1 MISMFPQNAD
11 FPDSQFQSSSF
22 RASAFLR
29 ALGWSQFFASQL
41 DPAPGPA
48 LDPANDASPAA
59 IPGRV
64 ASANHGR
71 FLVWTEAGEVD
82 AGVSGALRDSS
93 SAQRGSGALWP
104 AVGDWV
110 LVRPQDAV
118 IDRVL
123 TRHTCVSRKQPE
135 REIREQ
141 VLAAN
146 IDVLFIVSG
155 LDRDY
160 NPRRIERFLVMANE
174 SGARPVVLL
183 NKADLAAE
191 LGLDLAE
198 TVASIQQV
206 NASLTVLPISA
217 RSDENLDALSVL
229 LAADPDEPAKTAA
242 LIGSSGV
249 GKSTIL
255 NRLLGD
261 ERQATAEVR
270 ASDSRGRHTTTTRQ
284 LFRMPASAVNQS
296 GWLLMDLPGLREV
309 QLWANSDKTAAQP
322 TQTLEASFDDIQAL
336 AENCRFRDCTHGAEP
351 GCAVTSAILDP
362 ARLANFQKM
371 QKELAHLERK
381 ANPRIAKETRA
392 KWNAIEKSAKS
403 HPKRQN

>member
-1 MISMFPQNAD
+1 MQL
-11 FPDSQFQSSSF
+11 QE
-22 RASAFLR
+22 
-29 ALGWSQFFASQL
+29 LGWSDFFESQL
-41 DPAPGPA
+41 V
-48 LDPANDASPAA
+48 NASGGT
-59 IPGRV
+59 PGRV

-71 FLVWTEAGEVD
+71 FLVWTATGESGTGEVD
-82 AGVSGALRDSS
+82 ASVSGVLRKP
-93 SAQRGSGALWP
+93 GALWP

-110 LVRPQDAV
+110 VLRNDDAV
-118 IDRVL
+118 IDLVL
-123 TRHTCVSRKQPE
+123 TRKTCVSRKQPE

-146 IDVLFIVSG
+146 VDVLFIVSG

-183 NKADLAAE
+183 NKADLAPQ
-191 LGLDLAE
+191 LGLDLGE
-198 TVASIQQV
+198 LVAQVQQLSP
-206 NASLTVLPISA
+206 AITVLPISA
-217 RSDENLDALSVL
+217 KADHDLGALPAQ
-229 LAADPDEPAKTAA
+229 LAPGETAA

-261 ERQATAEVR
+261 GRQATGEVR

-284 LFRMPASAVNQS
+284 LFRMPG

-309 QLWANSDKTAAQP
+309 QLWANP
-322 TQTLEASFDDIQAL
+322 EQTTGQLDSNLEASFDDIRAL
-336 AENCRFRDCTHGAEP
+336 AQNCRFRDCTHSAEP
-351 GCAVTSAILDP
+351 GCAVTSAAIDP
-362 ARLANFQKM
+362 ARLANYQKM

-381 ANPRIAKETRA
+381 ANPRLAKENRA
-392 KWNAIEKSAKS
+392 KWNAIEKSVRS
-403 HPKRQN
+403 HPKRDSS

>member
-1 MISMFPQNAD
+1 MQLED
-11 FPDSQFQSSSF
+11 
-22 RASAFLR
+22 
-29 ALGWSQFFASQL
+29 LGWTSFFESQL
-41 DPAPGPA
+41 AA
-48 LDPANDASPAA
+48 LPIGVPEGV
-59 IPGRV
+59 PGRV

-71 FLVWTEAGEVD
+71 FLVWTAEGEVD
-82 AGVSGALRDSS
+82 ASVGGGLRK
-93 SAQRGSGALWP
+93 AGGLWP

-110 LVRPQDAV
+110 VLRSDEAV
-118 IDRVL
+118 IDVVL
-123 TRHTCVSRKQPE
+123 SRRTCVSRKQPE
-135 REIREQ
+135 REVREQ

-191 LGLDLAE
+191 LNLDLAE
-198 TVASIQQV
+198 IVATVQLLSPAI
-206 NASLTVLPISA
+206 TVLPISA
-217 RSDENLDALSVL
+217 RSDENLDAIPAQ
-229 LAADPDEPAKTAA
+229 LAQGQTAA

-261 ERQATAEVR
+261 ERQATNEVR
-270 ASDSRGRHTTTTRQ
+270 ASDSRGRHTPTTRQ
-284 LFRMPASAVNQS
+284 LFRMPG

-309 QLWANSDKTAAQP
+309 QLWASGDPASAGSSTGGGGN
-322 TQTLEASFDDIQAL
+322 LEASFGDIQEL
-336 AENCRFRDCTHGAEP
+336 AQNCRFRDCTHNAEP
-351 GCAVTSAILDP
+351 GCAVTSAHLDP
-362 ARLANFQKM
+362 ARLANYQKM

-381 ANPRIAKETRA
+381 TNPRLAKETRA
-392 KWNAIEKSAKS
+392 KWNAIEKSVRH
-403 HPKRQN
+403 HPKRDSS

>member
-1 MISMFPQNAD
+1 MISMLLQD
-11 FPDSQFQSSSF
+11 FGWSSF
-22 RASAFLR
+22 FE
-29 ALGWSQFFASQL
+29 GQL
-41 DPAPGPA
+41 PAGPA
-48 LDPANDASPAA
+48 G

-71 FLVWTEAGEVD
+71 FLVWTETEGEGTGEVD
-82 AGVSGALRDSS
+82 ASVTGTLRK
-93 SAQRGSGALWP
+93 SGALWP

-110 LVRPQDAV
+110 VLRPDAPV

-123 TRHTCVSRKQPE
+123 NRQTRLSRKQPE
-135 REIREQ
+135 REVREQ

-183 NKADLAAE
+183 NKADLAPQ
-191 LGLDLAE
+191 LDLDLDE
-198 TVASIQQV
+198 IVAGVQQMSM
-206 NASLTVLPISA
+206 NLTVLPISA
-217 RSDENLDALSVL
+217 RSDDNLNALPAQ
-229 LAADPDEPAKTAA
+229 LARGQTAA

-261 ERQATAEVR
+261 ERQRTTEVR

-284 LFRMPASAVNQS
+284 LFRMPG

-309 QLWANSDKTAAQP
+309 QLWANPDQASTNTTAGGSN
-322 TQTLEASFDDIQAL
+322 LEASFDDIQAL
-336 AENCRFRDCTHGAEP
+336 AQNCRFRDCTHTAEP
-351 GCAVTSAILDP
+351 GCAVTSAAIDP
-362 ARLANFQKM
+362 ARLANYQKM

-381 ANPRIAKETRA
+381 TNPRLAKETRA
-392 KWNAIEKSAKS
+392 KWNAIEKSVRT
-403 HPKRQN
+403 HPKRDE

>member
-1 MISMFPQNAD
+1 MGWGVYLRNYTERMIPVELEQ
-11 FPDSQFQSSSF
+11 
-22 RASAFLR
+22 
-29 ALGWSQFFASQL
+29 LGWNDFFEGQL
-41 DPAPGPA
+41 AVTPTG
-48 LDPANDASPAA
+48 

-71 FLVWTEAGEVD
+71 FVVWTGCDETGTGEVD
-82 AGVSGALRDSS
+82 ASVSGTMRK
-93 SAQRGSGALWP
+93 SGALWP

-110 LVRPQDAV
+110 ILRIDDAV

-123 TRHTCVSRKQPE
+123 PRKTCVSRKQPE

-183 NKADLAAE
+183 NKADLAHE
-191 LGLDLAE
+191 LGFQLDEL
-198 TVASIQQV
+198 VAQVQQL
-206 NASLTVLPISA
+206 SPDITVLPISA
-217 RSDENLDALSVL
+217 RSDHDLSALPAQ
-229 LAADPDEPAKTAA
+229 LAAGQTAA

-261 ERQATAEVR
+261 ERQRTTEVR

-284 LFRMPASAVNQS
+284 LFRMPG

-309 QLWANSDKTAAQP
+309 QLWANP
-322 TQTLEASFDDIQAL
+322 EQTSGHLDSNLEASFDDIQAL
-336 AENCRFRDCTHGAEP
+336 AANCRFRDCTHSAEP
-351 GCAVTSAILDP
+351 GCAVTGAGLDP
-362 ARLANFQKM
+362 ARLANYQKM

-381 ANPRIAKETRA
+381 TNPRMAKETRA
-392 KWNAIEKSAKS
+392 KWNAIEKSVRH
-403 HPKRQN
+403 HPKRDG

>member
-1 MISMFPQNAD
+1 MITMQLQD
-11 FPDSQFQSSSF
+11 F
-22 RASAFLR
+22 
-29 ALGWSQFFASQL
+29 GWSGYFANQL
-41 DPAPGPA
+41 AALPAGV
-48 LDPANDASPAA
+48 
-59 IPGRV
+59 PGRV

-71 FLVWTEAGEVD
+71 FLIWTESGEVD
-82 AGVSGALRDSS
+82 ASVTGVLRK
-93 SAQRGSGALWP
+93 SGALWP

-110 LVRPQDAV
+110 LLRPDAPV

-123 TRHTCVSRKQPE
+123 SRQTKLSRKQPE
-135 REIREQ
+135 REVREQ

-160 NPRRIERFLVMANE
+160 NPRRIERYLVMANE

-183 NKADLAAE
+183 NKADLAAQ
-191 LGLDLAE
+191 LDLDLAE
-198 TVASIQQV
+198 IVAAVQQMSAAV
-206 NASLTVLPISA
+206 TVLPISA
-217 RSDENLDALSVL
+217 RSDENLDAIPAQ
-229 LAADPDEPAKTAA
+229 LAPGQTAA

-261 ERQATAEVR
+261 ERQATSEVR

-284 LFRMPASAVNQS
+284 LFRMPG

-309 QLWANSDKTAAQP
+309 QLWAGSDPATSGAAGAGSN
-322 TQTLEASFDDIQAL
+322 LEASFDDIQEL
-336 AENCRFRDCTHGAEP
+336 AQNCRFRDCTHSAEP
-351 GCAVTSAILDP
+351 CCAVTSAKIDP
-362 ARLANFQKM
+362 ARLANYQKM

-381 ANPRIAKETRA
+381 SNPRLAKETRA
-392 KWNAIEKSAKS
+392 KWNAIEKSVRS
-403 HPKRQN
+403 HPKRDG

>member
-1 MISMFPQNAD
+1 MIAMLLED
-11 FPDSQFQSSSF
+11 
-22 RASAFLR
+22 
-29 ALGWSQFFASQL
+29 LGWTNFFASQL
-41 DPAPGPA
+41 STATPGM
-48 LDPANDASPAA
+48 
-59 IPGRV
+59 PGRV

-71 FLVWTEAGEVD
+71 FLVWTAEGEVE
-82 AGVSGALRDSS
+82 ASVSGVLRK
-93 SAQRGSGALWP
+93 SGGLWP

-110 LVRPQDAV
+110 VLRSDDAV

-123 TRHTCVSRKQPE
+123 TRKTCVSRKQPE
-135 REIREQ
+135 REVREQ

-183 NKADLAAE
+183 NKADLAPQ
-191 LGLDLAE
+191 LGLDLAGL
-198 TVASIQQV
+198 VDGVQQMSA
-206 NASLTVLPISA
+206 NLTVLSISA
-217 RSDENLDALSVL
+217 LSDDVLDSI
-229 LAADPDEPAKTAA
+229 PAQLTPGQTAA

-261 ERQATAEVR
+261 NRQRTAAVR

-284 LFRMPASAVNQS
+284 LFSMPG

-309 QLWANSDKTAAQP
+309 QLWTNLSNAGQP
-322 TQTLEASFDDIQAL
+322 AENLEASFDDIQAL

-351 GCAVTSAILDP
+351 GCAVTSAVLDP
-362 ARLANFQKM
+362 ARLANFKKM
-371 QKELAHLERK
+371 QKELAHLEQK
-381 ANPRIAKETRA
+381 ANPRLAKETRA
-392 KWNAIEKSAKS
+392 KWIAIEKSVRQ
-403 HPKRQN
+403 HPKRNGDRQSD